1 MDPQPPQT
9 EGTSAA
15 ASAPKLVP
23 FGKYLL
29 LERVAVGGMA
39 EVWLA
44 KRMEGDGVSELL
56 AVKRILPNLSADAEF
71 IKMFVDEARI
81 AGQLQHPGIVPMQ
94 ELGRIGQTFYI
105 AMEYVW
111 GRDLLQIL
119 RTVKQDG
126 QKIPF
131 AAATY
136 VAARVCE
143 ALHYAHVKV
152 DKHGKPLELVHRDV
166 SPQNV
171 IVSFDGKVKLIDFG
185 IAKAASRTTKTQAG
199 TLKGKVGY
207 MSPEQV
213 RGLPVDGRSD
223 LFAVGT
229 LLYEMLTVR
238 PLFARGNN
246 FEAMNR
252 VRDADVPPIASRV
265 PDIPPALAQIVTKAL
280 SREPGDRYATAQD
293 MQKALTV
300 FLAQHVSSFERF
312 DLATWLRRVYDD
324 EFTREKARLD
334 ALDSVGRPAISP
346 VAKKHANPITSLE
359 IATTSLFD
367 AADDEDA
374 TQVADHAPYHAIKLL
389 DGPSEVF
396 FHRDE
401 VVQVGEGNP
410 EGHAARPLK
419 ALFRPGKPDAVEAY
433 RPPLVGRDDRPASS
447 PPVTRAVVAALTSV
461 PVGGANHPSSSPSST
476 ASSAVPSSAPSAG
489 AASAAPSAGAR
500 APSIP
505 PPRAAMSA
513 RPAGRGTPAPGEASA
528 IPPATERTKPDA
540 AARPRPSPLLKKGL
554 PTGTH
559 PYGIDATSARVASP
573 TQTIEDDPPSR
584 ATLPHH
590 APASSRPPT
599 AAASV
604 DAIPIEISAPFE
616 QVSSVEV
623 SAELSPVVMKGPTL
637 VKRQVDE
644 DDETFDDGGIR
655 EPLVRPVV
663 SRARIVSVSDLPPPQ
678 APAPIVPPGAP
689 LPDSPTQPG
698 RPGLVPLIG
707 AGDTPSTSAITR
719 ALEQMA
725 REQNTRSSSSGS
737 MEAVTTDPGRVSGFA
752 LDPQQ
757 LDSQIIRQILPVSS
771 SGQEAAPK
779 GEPTESFQ
787 NAQRAGRV
795 GHVPTLLPRAT
806 AADYLFFAL
815 AALLTVALGST
826 AAVAVLF
833 ADSAAALE
841 VHCVPAVEAT
851 VIVDGLPRGRAP
863 VRLDDLAPGQHTI
876 TIVAPGFVE
885 AQRQVVIAPR
895 ESASIEVALTTTPER
910 TRDAPLPQGVL
921 PPGAVTP

>member
-1 MDPQPPQT
+1 MHPETPQT
-9 EGTSAA
+9 ESG

-44 KRMEGDGVSELL
+44 KRVEGEGVSELL
-56 AVKRILPNLSADAEF
+56 AVKRILPNLSADGEF

-119 RTVKQDG
+119 RTVKQEG

-265 PDIPPALAQIVTKAL
+265 PDIPPQLAQIVTKAL

-312 DLATWLRRVYDD
+312 DLATWLRRVYED

-346 VAKKHANPITSLE
+346 VTKKHANPITSLE

-374 TQVADHAPYHAIKLL
+374 TQVADHAPHHPIKLL

-419 ALFRPGKPDAVEAY
+419 ALFRPRQARRRRGLSSAARRPG
-433 RPPLVGRDDRPASS
+433 RPPGLEPACQRAHGRRGGRERRGGWRVPTVERARVERARVERASVRRVGDACSREVRLDPAPSRRD
-447 PPVTRAVVAALTSV
+447 VRA
-461 PVGGANHPSSSPSST
+461 
-476 ASSAVPSSAPSAG
+476 SAG
-489 AASAAPSAGAR
+489 AQHAGAE
-500 APSIP
+500 
-505 PPRAAMSA
+505 
-513 RPAGRGTPAPGEASA
+513 RG
-528 IPPATERTKPDA
+528 ERGP
-540 AARPRPSPLLKKGL
+540 AAR
-554 PTGTH
+554 
-559 PYGIDATSARVASP
+559 
-573 TQTIEDDPPSR
+573 
-584 ATLPHH
+584 
-590 APASSRPPT
+590 
-599 AAASV
+599 
-604 DAIPIEISAPFE
+604 
-616 QVSSVEV
+616 
-623 SAELSPVVMKGPTL
+623 
-637 VKRQVDE
+637 
-644 DDETFDDGGIR
+644 
-655 EPLVRPVV
+655 
-663 SRARIVSVSDLPPPQ
+663 
-678 APAPIVPPGAP
+678 
-689 LPDSPTQPG
+689 
-698 RPGLVPLIG
+698 
-707 AGDTPSTSAITR
+707 
-719 ALEQMA
+719 
-725 REQNTRSSSSGS
+725 RS
-737 MEAVTTDPGRVSGFA
+737 
-752 LDPQQ
+752 QQ
-757 LDSQIIRQILPVSS
+757 
-771 SGQEAAPK
+771 GW
-779 GEPTESFQ
+779 
-787 NAQRAGRV
+787 
-795 GHVPTLLPRAT
+795 
-806 AADYLFFAL
+806 
-815 AALLTVALGST
+815 
-826 AAVAVLF
+826 
-833 ADSAAALE
+833 
-841 VHCVPAVEAT
+841 
-851 VIVDGLPRGRAP
+851 
-863 VRLDDLAPGQHTI
+863 
-876 TIVAPGFVE
+876 
-885 AQRQVVIAPR
+885 
-895 ESASIEVALTTTPER
+895 
-910 TRDAPLPQGVL
+910 
-921 PPGAVTP
+921 

>member
-1 MDPQPPQT
+1 MHPETPQT
-9 EGTSAA
+9 ESG

-44 KRMEGDGVSELL
+44 KRVEGEGVSELL
-56 AVKRILPNLSADAEF
+56 AVKRILPNLSADGEF

-119 RTVKQDG
+119 RTVKQEG

-265 PDIPPALAQIVTKAL
+265 PDIPPQLAQIVTKAL

-312 DLATWLRRVYDD
+312 DLATWLRRVYED

-346 VAKKHANPITSLE
+346 VTKKHANPITSLE

-374 TQVADHAPYHAIKLL
+374 TQVADHAPHHPIKLL

-447 PPVTRAVVAALTSV
+447 PPVNARTAVAAVASV
-461 PVGGANHPSSSPSST
+461 AVGGASP
-476 ASSAVPSSAPSAG
+476 PSSAPASSAPASSAPPS
-489 AASAAPSAGAR
+489 AASATPAPGRSA
-500 APSIP
+500 SIP

-513 RPAGRGTPAPGEASA
+513 RPPGRSTLAPSEASA
-528 IPPATERTKPDA
+528 VPPPADRSKAGDV
-540 AARPRPSPLLKKGL
+540 ARPRPSPLLKKGL
-554 PTGTH
+554 PTSTH
-559 PYGIDATSARVASP
+559 PFGIDAASARLPSS
-573 TQTIEDDPPSR
+573 TQTIDDEPASR

-599 AAASV
+599 AVPTGASS

-637 VKRQVDE
+637 VKRPLEE

-678 APAPIVPPGAP
+678 APTPIVPPGAP
-689 LPDSPTQPG
+689 LPDSPTLPG

-725 REQNTRSSSSGS
+725 REQTTRSSASGS

-771 SGQEAAPK
+771 SGQEPAPK

-787 NAQRAGRV
+787 NALRAGRV
-795 GHVPTLLPRAT
+795 AHVPTLLPRAT
-806 AADYLFFAL
+806 AADYVFFAL

-833 ADSAAALE
+833 ADSSAALE

-885 AQRQVVIAPR
+885 AERQVVIAPR
-895 ESASIEVALTTTPER
+895 ESASIEVALTTEPER
-910 TRDAPLPQGVL
+910 SHDEPLPDGVL
-921 PPGAVTP
+921 PPGAVAP

>member
-1 MDPQPPQT
+1 MDPHTPQT
-9 EGTSAA
+9 ESTSGAA
-15 ASAPKLVP
+15 QAPKLVP

-44 KRMEGDGVSELL
+44 KRVEGDGLSELL
-56 AVKRILPNLSADAEF
+56 AVKRILPNLSSDAEF

-136 VAARVCE
+136 VAVRVCE

-152 DKHGKPLELVHRDV
+152 DRHGKPLELVHRDV

-265 PDIPPALAQIVTKAL
+265 PDIPPPLAEIVMKAL
-280 SREPGDRYATAQD
+280 RREPGDRYANAQE

-300 FLAQHVSSFERF
+300 FLAQHVSSFERY
-312 DLATWLRRVYDD
+312 DLATWLRRVYED
-324 EFTREKARLD
+324 EFAREKARLD
-334 ALDSVGRPAISP
+334 SLDSVGRSAISP

-374 TQVADHAPYHAIKLL
+374 TQVADNAPYHPIKLL

-419 ALFRPGKPDAVEAY
+419 ALFRPGKADAVEAY

-447 PPVTRAVVAALTSV
+447 PPVNARSVAAIASV
-461 PVGGANHPSSSPSST
+461 PVGGT
-476 ASSAVPSSAPSAG
+476 APPVASQSSSAP
-489 AASAAPSAGAR
+489 AATPSVAPGRAA
-500 APSIP
+500 SIP
-505 PPRAAMSA
+505 PPRAPISA
-513 RPAGRGTPAPGEASA
+513 RPVGRSTLAPNETSA
-528 IPPATERTKPDA
+528 VPPPAAGAKVGDVART
-540 AARPRPSPLLKKGL
+540 RPSPLLKQGQ
-554 PTGTH
+554 PTH
-559 PYGIDATSARVASP
+559 PYGVSTVRVPSATP
-573 TQTIEDDPPSR
+573 TTDDPPTR
-584 ATLPHH
+584 TTLPHH
-590 APASSRPPT
+590 APPSSRPPP
-599 AAASV
+599 AAALPSTSS

-616 QVSSVEV
+616 QVSSIEV
-623 SAELSPVVMKGPTL
+623 SAELSPVALKGPTL
-637 VKRQVDE
+637 VKRAVE
-644 DDETFDDGGIR
+644 EEDETFDDGGIR

-663 SRARIVSVSDLPPPQ
+663 SRARTVSVSDLPPPR
-678 APAPIVPPGAP
+678 APKPIGPPLAP
-689 LPDSPTQPG
+689 LPNSPTQPG
-698 RPGLVPLIG
+698 RPGMVPLVG

-725 REQNTRSSSSGS
+725 HEQTTRSSSSGS

-787 NAQRAGRV
+787 NGQRAVRV
-795 GHVPTLLPRAT
+795 AHVPTLLPRAT
-806 AADYLFFAL
+806 SADDLFFAL
-815 AALLTVALGST
+815 AALLTVALGSA
-826 AAVAVLF
+826 AAVVVLF
-833 ADSAAALE
+833 ADLAAALE

-863 VRLDDLAPGQHTI
+863 VRLDDLAPGPHAI

-895 ESASIEVALTTTPER
+895 ESASIEVVLTTTPER
-910 TRDAPLPQGVL
+910 ARGAPLPEGVL